1 MKWFASVLVVVTV
14 LLQYRL
20 WLSDDGIREVSR
32 LREEVEQQ
40 QGANAELA
48 RRNGQLAAEVADLKS
63 GMVALEERARS
74 ELGMVARNE
83 SFFQVVPR
91 AVAVPAPAPQP
102 RTRTAQR

>member
-1 MKWFASVLVVVTV
+1 MKWFASALVLVTL

-32 LREEVEQQ
+32 LRASVEQQ
-40 QGANAELA
+40 QSANAELA

-91 AVAVPAPAPQP
+91 AVAIPAPAPEL

>member
-20 WLSDDGIREVSR
+20 WVSDDGIREVSR
-32 LREEVEQQ
+32 LRAAVEQQ
-40 QGANAELA
+40 QAANSELA

-63 GMVALEERARS
+63 GMAALEERARS

-91 AVAVPAPAPQP
+91 TVAVPAAPPEP

>member
-20 WLSDDGIREVSR
+20 WVSDDGIREVAR
-32 LREEVEQQ
+32 LRAAVEQQ
-40 QGANAELA
+40 QAANGELA

-63 GMVALEERARS
+63 GMAALEERARS

-91 AVAVPAPAPQP
+91 AVALPAPPPEP